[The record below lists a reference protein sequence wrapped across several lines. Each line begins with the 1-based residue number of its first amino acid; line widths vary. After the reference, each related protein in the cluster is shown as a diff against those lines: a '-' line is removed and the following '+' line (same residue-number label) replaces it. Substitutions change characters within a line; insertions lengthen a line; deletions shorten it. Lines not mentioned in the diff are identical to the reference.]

1 MVLYGITLLTLAEEL
16 RHTDPTL
23 LYLFYAND
31 AAFDGSVKR
40 SAAQLRLL
48 MERGPDRGY
57 SPESAKSLFI
67 TDNPEEKEAARRKFE
82 QEGLHIT
89 YVDGSRYLE
98 AYLGPREELDT

>member
-48 MERGPDRGY
+48 MDRGPDWGY
-57 SPESAKSLFI
+57 FLDLENSLFDI
-67 TDNPEEKEAARRKFE
+67 I
-82 QEGLHIT
+82 QG
-89 YVDGSRYLE
+89 
-98 AYLGPREELDT
+98 